1 MTLSSKNVYNT
12 KATNFT
18 PSKINKS
25 IILIP
30 IDFVSFSNK
39 TFVFYGRT
47 KTRFYKQVKH
57 IFYTVAMSSTFHS
70 KLLQCHKQN
79 FETILLQTFLP
90 SLEEL
95 IATHNQLVALEQ
107 DFHGLP
113 VLCWADLS
121 YNQIRTISKELVEKT
136 QCQLHGVNRT
146 LNIYLN
152 GE

>member
-1 MTLSSKNVYNT
+1 MKLNKLLTQWNVFKTKASNVTSNKNNESISSKWSLV
-12 KATNFT
+12 
-18 PSKINKS
+18 KI
-25 IILIP
+25 
-30 IDFVSFSNK
+30 FVI
-39 TFVFYGRT
+39 YGHT
-47 KTRFYKQVKH
+47 KTSFYKQVQLTS
-57 IFYTVAMSSTFHS
+57 FTYTHLVSHS
-70 KLLQCHKQN
+70 LYQLVCPLQS
-79 FETILLQTFLP
+79 FEIILLQTFLP